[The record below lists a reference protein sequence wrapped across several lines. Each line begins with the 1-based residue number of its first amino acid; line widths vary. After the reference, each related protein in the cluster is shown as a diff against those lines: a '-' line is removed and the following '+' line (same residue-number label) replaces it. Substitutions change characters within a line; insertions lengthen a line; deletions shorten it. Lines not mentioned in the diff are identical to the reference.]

1 MDIAAVIVSAI
12 SLTVAIVS
20 AILTARWRTHSLF
33 ASVTG
38 FRAYVLS
45 KQVYKTDDIAEW
57 TSAGVHNS
65 IYALNR
71 DLIRAVVTL
80 PPSAVRIGEEMI
92 DSCTRCLVSLR
103 QWSHSEHAGE
113 QLKSHPDAIGTY
125 QGWVN
130 EMSKGLERL
139 EQARSRMVG

>member
-1 MDIAAVIVSAI
+1 MEIAAVIVSAI

-20 AILTARWRTHSLF
+20 AILTARWRTHALF

-45 KQVYKTDDIAEW
+45 KQVYNADDIAEW
-57 TSAGVHNS
+57 SPAGVHNS

-80 PPSAVRIGEEMI
+80 LPSAVRIGEDMI
-92 DSCTRCLVSLR
+92 EACTKCLVSLR
-103 QWSHSEHAGE
+103 GWSHSQHA
-113 QLKSHPDAIGTY
+113 A
-125 QGWVN
+125 
-130 EMSKGLERL
+130 ERL
-139 EQARSRMVG
+139 EAHPKAIGIYREWIKEMSNDLKR